1 MVFFFFLYTTRNV
14 VKRFV
19 TWNPIRPPRLRKMI
33 NRKENVI
40 LLTHQS
46 RWGNLSLWKL
56 HIILRY
62 FHSIFRIHIFSSV
75 HTVKLILLE
84 LAISDFWF
92 LGKSLLDPF
101 FFLFFF
107 FEILWCDLLFPDF
120 LLMKFHAL
128 LCSFYGDR
136 SVNSLSSLHPDQ
148 LSTFLIR

>member
-1 MVFFFFLYTTRNV
+1 MLFTNKFIIFNNDAITISFYGFFFFLYTTRNV

-101 FFLFFF
+101 FFSFS
-107 FEILWCDLLFPDF
+107 F
-120 LLMKFHAL
+120 LK
-128 LCSFYGDR
+128 FYG
-136 SVNSLSSLHPDQ
+136 VICY
-148 LSTFLIR
+148 FLIFF